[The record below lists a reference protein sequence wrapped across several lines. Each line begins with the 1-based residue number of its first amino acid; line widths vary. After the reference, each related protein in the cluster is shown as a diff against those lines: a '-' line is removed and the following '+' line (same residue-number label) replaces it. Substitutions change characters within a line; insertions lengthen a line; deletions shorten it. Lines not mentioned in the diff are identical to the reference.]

1 VASSP
6 STAEAARKNALSPG
20 PSIYVGI
27 AIALALAAAY
37 FYLNGKSARAPDSV
51 LTEEGKAYTRN
62 LKLSD
67 VTMKATDS
75 YVGQRIIEI
84 EGKIANAGDRA
95 LESVEIYCV
104 FYDAYGQLV
113 LRKRVP
119 IVSQRMGGLKPGDTK
134 SFRLPFDEISPNWNE
149 KMPQLVIASV
159 TFS

>member
-1 VASSP
+1 MYIGIVVAVV
-6 STAEAARKNALSPG
+6 AMAG
-20 PSIYVGI
+20 
-27 AIALALAAAY
+27 Y
-37 FYLNGKSARAPDSV
+37 FYLNGTSARGPEPI

-62 LKLSD
+62 LRLSD

-84 EGKIANAGDRA
+84 EGKIGNAGDRTLA
-95 LESVEIYCV
+95 SVEIYCI

-119 IVSQRMGGLKPGDTK
+119 IVSQRVGGLNPGDTK